1 MTQLRTFHLVEAD
14 EPHPLVAKA
23 LNVELFKRCGIE
35 RPVPVH
41 FLPMP
46 RWGGACPDIEDTR
59 EGELCMADHLLEERK
74 DPADMQDCLVRVY
87 LHELSHRLTPGH
99 CHDPAYL
106 AVNLLL
112 AIRAGNNRF
121 DRPWLWNI
129 RLYDMQDWQ
138 DIEYSSVGEALDW
151 SYKQADELSS
161 VDLSAE
167 SCAAEIMRRFNDWK
181 AWKSAT
187 PKRAAEEQLIQ
198 QKNASLIQGLKEE
211 IARLKQARWNW
222 FSGGI
227 VAGMLINLIFFVL
240 AKGV

>member
-1 MTQLRTFHLVEAD
+1 MTQLRTFHLVEAK
-14 EPHPLVAKA
+14 PHPLVAQA
-23 LNVELFKRCGIE
+23 LNAELFAKCRIE

-46 RWGGACPDIEDTR
+46 RWGGRCPAMEDTR
-59 EGELCMADHLLEERK
+59 DGELHFADSLLNPEKNEQGMCEHLVLT
-74 DPADMQDCLVRVY
+74 Y
-87 LHELSHRLTPGH
+87 LHELAHRLTPGH
-99 CHDPAYL
+99 WHDPAFL

-112 AIRAGNNRF
+112 AIRAGNKRF

-129 RLYDMQDWQ
+129 CLYDMQDWQ

-211 IARLKQARWNW
+211 VARLKQARWNW